1 MSTDYYDTEAVR
13 CEKPKRGGSKNNY
26 FLRCY
31 YEFDPGEKEETYYP
45 DGSGYPGSSPD
56 VNIYKISMCFGSYE
70 SQCVLHLLEEI
81 ADRFEVE
88 ELEST
93 ILKELTE

>member
-31 YEFDPGEKEETYYP
+31 YEFDPGEKEQT
-45 DGSGYPGSSPD
+45 
-56 VNIYKISMCFGSYE
+56 
-70 SQCVLHLLEEI
+70 
-81 ADRFEVE
+81 
-88 ELEST
+88 
-93 ILKELTE
+93 